1 MVCNPVS
8 RRHTLRVMRL
18 SIIIPTFNE
27 ERYLAKTLAALGD
40 EAFEILVVD
49 GGSADKT
56 CVIARD
62 YGCEVLA
69 SPKSR
74 GAQQRAGASYA
85 SGDVL
90 AFVHADTRLPSTY
103 GRFIEGAL
111 FDPNIAFGAFRL
123 AIDPPSLGRRLI
135 AGWANLR
142 SKLFALPYGDQA
154 IFVRR
159 ATYFLAGGF
168 PDWPIMEDV
177 GLVERLRRLGGFKLV
192 DGFVRTSARR
202 WEKEQALFT
211 TVRNWS
217 MILRYTAGVSPH
229 RLARYYSDK
238 R

>member
-1 MVCNPVS
+1 MVFNPVS
-8 RRHTLRVMRL
+8 RKHTLTVMEL
-18 SIIIPTFNE
+18 SVIIPTFNE
-27 ERYLAKTLAALGD
+27 ERYLPKTLAALGD
-40 EAFEILVVD
+40 EAFEIVVVD

-56 CVIARD
+56 GGVARD
-62 YGCEVLA
+62 HGCDVLV

-85 SGDVL
+85 AGDTL
-90 AFVHADTRLPSTY
+90 AFVHADTQLPSTY

-111 FDPNIAFGAFRL
+111 SDPKIAFGAFRL
-123 AIDPPSLGRRLI
+123 AIDPPSLGHCLI

-142 SKLFALPYGDQA
+142 SKLFTLPYGDQA

-159 ATYFLAGGF
+159 DTYFQAGGF

-177 GLVERLRRLGGFKLV
+177 GLVERLRQLGGFKLV

-202 WEKEQALFT
+202 WENEQALFT

-217 MILRYTAGVSPH
+217 MILRYLAGVSPH
-229 RLARYYSDK
+229 RLARHYSDK